1 MIRIAAAKRKKSPNV
16 KRINQFAG
24 GKFTRNFWRKMIF
37 EQQNLNADCAIE
49 ARPKTK
55 CPTPAARTRR
65 AGTQVEDPWET
76 GFGGAKL
83 AL

>member
-1 MIRIAAAKRKKSPNV
+1 MLV
-16 KRINQFAG
+16 AG
-24 GKFTRNFWRKMIF
+24 
-37 EQQNLNADCAIE
+37 EQNPDADCVIE

-65 AGTQVEDPWET
+65 AETQVKDPWET
-76 GFGGAKL
+76 GFGEEIL